1 MRRGP
6 AKSFTLSE
14 NKHCNKIINEVLKV
28 ASNCENVNKEHIIMI
43 TLNGKSLK
51 IAHS

>member
-6 AKSFTLSE
+6 AKLFTLSE
-14 NKHCNKIINEVLKV
+14 NKPFKKIINEVKLPQIVKM
-28 ASNCENVNKEHIIMI
+28 STRNIFSI

-51 IAHS
+51 IARR

>member
-1 MRRGP
+1 MKRGP

-14 NKHCNKIINEVLKV
+14 NKPFKKIINEVKLPQIVKM
-28 ASNCENVNKEHIIMI
+28 STRNIFSI

-51 IAHS
+51 IARR